1 MPQAITI
8 TLVPCSEGSTSTG
21 SPWRFTLTLPE
32 GVDIEGL
39 CRRGGKGTTKRDW
52 VAYGSKTTLPV
63 SASEDFKAFIA
74 WKESQVK

>member
-21 SPWRFTLTLPE
+21 SPWLFTLTLPD
-32 GVDIEGL
+32 GVEGL

-63 SASEDFKAFIA
+63 SASADFLAFQA
-74 WKESQVK
+74 WKASQAQ